1 MKVLLKAAAA
11 IAAVWLVVAL
21 EARADDCRW
30 VSATLASKHL
40 GASSSKHYNER
51 NYGLGGENC
60 LGTVLGVPLRGAAG
74 FFRNSN
80 RIDSL
85 YVGGSATLVKVGPAS
100 AGFAAMLVSGYE
112 VEPVKAVFP
121 VVAIEGE
128 KLGANFSYFPRTKS
142 NGAALGMQLKW
153 RFR

>member
-1 MKVLLKAAAA
+1 MKLLAIVAMLAAGL
-11 IAAVWLVVAL
+11 II
-21 EARADDCRW
+21 EARADDRCNW
-30 VSATLASKHL
+30 VAATFASKHL
-40 GASSSKHYNER
+40 SESKSGKDYNER

-60 LGTVLGVPLRGAAG
+60 LGTLAGVPVRGVAG

-85 YVGGSATLVKVGPAS
+85 YVGFSATLVKFGPVS
-100 AGFAAMLVSGYE
+100 AGIAAVLVSGYE
-112 VEPVKAVFP
+112 VEPLKAPFP

-128 KLGANFSYFPRTKS
+128 KLGANISFFPKS
-142 NGAALGMQLKW
+142 RDTGAALGFQIKW